1 MGGLVLGAV
10 ALALRYLRRPS
21 PTTLEPLPMV
31 ESNVAMAATTG
42 EPRRRV
48 VVTGLGIASVFGND
62 VDEYYDALLEGKSG
76 IKMIDKFDTVR
87 YLALPPQSK
96 TADDDQANG
105 GPCHLKQSAHT
116 EHMLATSA
124 LDFFSRLLHNPLSS
138 AQAPKAQKP

>member
-1 MGGLVLGAV
+1 MGTLLTTLHYPHHRITAGLSASTSGSSLLAMGGLVLGAV

-87 YLALPPQSK
+87 YDVRP
-96 TADDDQANG
+96 NG
-105 GPCHLKQSAHT
+105 IKVPCWCIISDT
-116 EHMLATSA
+116 
-124 LDFFSRLLHNPLSS
+124 R
-138 AQAPKAQKP
+138 